1 MPLALSSFSELFSA
15 IEACERKIK
24 ISGLHGASNALL
36 LSLLAKEGRSF
47 CLVAPSQPKAER
59 AYKNL
64 TFFFAI
70 NGIPLNPL
78 FFPPWDVLPHERTAP
93 RTDWIARR
101 LSVLHQLAQD
111 DRFCVV
117 TSIDGL
123 LQKVMPKSRFL
134 DDASLLSVG
143 STLDRE
149 TLIEQ
154 LHRGHYRRV
163 ETVTEPGE
171 MAVRGGIVDLF
182 SPLSPQPARLEFMGD
197 TLEAI
202 RLFDPQS
209 QRSVD
214 AMTSIEIIPATESL
228 DPRTSVSLADYF
240 PLTTLWVVDEPD
252 DVIQQGTRYC
262 ERVAESLRS
271 ETGHLTGAPPP
282 AAQGHPSF
290 FPLTHLDDAG
300 AGRTVIE
307 IERLSLRNEPGV
319 RRLIFDASSPSALGL
334 GRPGETISVIIEH
347 LNLLRKDY
355 RILLA
360 ARGNVQISR
369 IGRLLSEQ
377 GLSWTP
383 WPAGP
388 IAMTFPS
395 PVYLASGDLSGGFC
409 LPKEK
414 WIVLNEEEFTG
425 RSAARLRRKRSGFQ
439 DSFLSSFQDVKPLD
453 PVVHLNHG
461 IGRYVGL
468 KQIAVRQQE
477 AAKGIATDFFVI
489 EYAGGDKVYVPLD
502 SLHLVQRYT
511 GADGEK
517 PALDRLGGTRWAKA
531 KAQTSKKIE
540 EMMEPLLALYAERQ
554 LVSGHAFSE
563 PTALDAFVALF
574 EYEET
579 PDQLRSIEEV
589 LADMRLPKPMDRLVC
604 GDVGF
609 GKTEVAMRAAF
620 CAVMDNKQVALLAP
634 TTLLAHQHYA
644 SFSRRF
650 APFPVRVEVISRF
663 RSPQEQRKI
672 IADLK
677 SGVIDVLIGTHRILQ
692 KDVQFPNLGLVVV
705 DEEHR
710 FGVRHKEWL
719 KEVRKQV
726 DVLTLTATPI
736 PRTLHMALSAVRDL
750 SVIETAPANRLPIQ
764 TLLAP
769 FDPAIIRDAISR
781 ELVRGGQIFFVHN
794 RVHNIEQIGNFLAGL
809 VPEAKIGIAHGQMHE
824 QRLEEVILK
833 FIAGEYTLLLTTTI
847 IESGIDIPNA
857 NTIIIN
863 NADHFGLAELYQ
875 LRGRVGRAG
884 EQAYAYLLVQEERIL
899 TDEAQ
904 QRLRAVQEFTELGS
918 GFKIAARD
926 LEIRGAGNL
935 LGGEQSGAVAAV
947 GFELYL
953 KMVEERVEQMRGKL
967 PAPEVETTVQ
977 FHAPAL
983 LPESYISDIGSRL
996 LIYKRISTSV
1006 GAEEL
1011 DELQNEMVDRFGTLP
1026 PEATRLLDVMRIK
1039 QMAKRARVLKVIEKE
1054 GAVSFVFEG
1063 SASVSHHDPL
1073 KLTSRYGRRLRFIS
1087 DYAFEITM
1095 ATSTWDEIHRE
1106 TSSCLSFLTLIAGA
1120 HVAPRGGRA
1129 PHRAKPE

>member
-1 MPLALSSFSELFSA
+1 MSFSLSSFSELVA
-15 IEACERKIK
+15 GIEACERKIK

-36 LSLLAKEGRSF
+36 LSLLAKGGRSF

-59 AYKNL
+59 IYKNL
-64 TFFFAI
+64 SFFFAI
-70 NGIPLNPL
+70 NGVGIDPL
-78 FFPPWDVLPHERTAP
+78 FFPPWDVLPHEHAAP
-93 RTDWIARR
+93 RADWIARR
-101 LSVLHQLAQD
+101 LSVLYQLAQD

-117 TSIDGL
+117 TSIDAF

-143 STLDRE
+143 ATLDRE
-149 TLIEQ
+149 VLIEQ

-163 ETVTEPGE
+163 ETVTQPGE

-182 SPLSPQPARLEFMGD
+182 SPLSTHPTRVEFLGD
-197 TLEAI
+197 MIEAM
-202 RLFDPQS
+202 RRFDPQS
-209 QRSVD
+209 QRSVEEV
-214 AMTSIEIIPATESL
+214 TSIEIIPATESL
-228 DPRTSVSLADYF
+228 DPRTSVPFADYF
-240 PLTTLWVVDEPD
+240 PLTTLLVVDEPD
-252 DVIQQGTRYC
+252 DVQQQGTRYC

-271 ETGHLTGAPPP
+271 STDALVGTSAP
-282 AAQGHPSF
+282 AAQTHPSF
-290 FPLTHLDDAG
+290 LPLAHLDEAG
-300 AGRTVIE
+300 AGRTVLE
-307 IERLSLRNEPGV
+307 IERLSLRNEPGA
-319 RRLIFDASSPSALGL
+319 RRLIFDSSSPSALGL
-334 GRPGETISVIIEH
+334 GRPGEAISVIIEH

-355 RILLA
+355 RILLS
-360 ARGNVQISR
+360 ARGDVQMSR
-369 IGRLLSEQ
+369 VGRLLSEQ

-383 WPAGP
+383 WPTGSISIP
-388 IAMTFPS
+388 FPS

-425 RSAARLRRKRSGFQ
+425 RSAARIRRQKSSFSDG
-439 DSFLSSFQDVKPLD
+439 FLSSFQDVKPLD
-453 PVVHLNHG
+453 YVVHLHHG

-477 AAKGIATDFFVI
+477 TTKGIATDFFVI
-489 EYAGGDKVYVPLD
+489 EYAGSDKVYVPLD

-517 PALDRLGGTRWAKA
+517 PSLDRLGGTRWAKA
-531 KAQTSKKIE
+531 KAQTSKKIQ

-554 LVSGHAFSE
+554 LVAGHAFTE
-563 PTALDAFVALF
+563 PTALDAFVAMF
-574 EYEET
+574 DYEET

-620 CAVMDNKQVALLAP
+620 CAVMDNKQVAFLAP
-634 TTLLAHQHYA
+634 TTLLAHQHFA
-644 SFSRRF
+644 SFTRRF

-672 IADLK
+672 VADLK
-677 SGVIDVLIGTHRILQ
+677 AGVIDILIGTHRILQ
-692 KDVQFPNLGLVVV
+692 KDIQFPSLGLVVV

-736 PRTLHMALSAVRDL
+736 PRTLHMALAAVRDL

-764 TLLAP
+764 TVLAP
-769 FDPAIIRDAISR
+769 FDPAIIRDAIGR
-781 ELVRGGQIFFVHN
+781 ELVRGGQVFFVHN
-794 RVHNIEQIGNFLAGL
+794 RVHNIEQIGNFLAEL
-809 VPEAKIGIAHGQMHE
+809 VPEAKIGIAHGQMRE
-824 QRLEEVILK
+824 QMLEEVILK

-847 IESGIDIPNA
+847 IESGIDIPTA
-857 NTIIIN
+857 NTIFIN

-983 LPESYISDIGSRL
+983 LPESYISDVGSRL
-996 LIYKRISTSV
+996 LLYKRISTSV

-1011 DELQNEMVDRFGTLP
+1011 SELQTEMVDRFGALP
-1026 PEATRLLDVMRIK
+1026 EEAARLFDVMRIK
-1039 QMAKRARVLKVIEKE
+1039 QRAKQARVVKVIEKD
-1054 GAVSFVFEG
+1054 GAVSFVFDH
-1063 SASVSHHDPL
+1063 SASVAHHDPL
-1073 KLTSRYGRRLRFIS
+1073 KLTARYGRRLRFTT
-1087 DYAFEITM
+1087 DYAFELAM
-1095 ATSTWDEIHRE
+1095 ATSVWDEICRE
-1106 TSSCLSFLTLIAGA
+1106 TSTCLAFLTPKN
-1120 HVAPRGGRA
+1120 V
-1129 PHRAKPE
+1129 